1 LNIIPEPVTAFYWFS
16 SAVTYQ
22 LPLIIMVFL
31 AGIIM
36 KLLFTAV
43 NKVIYFLTASLL
55 IIMLNGCNE
64 IITLFV
70 LIYSTCLLGY
80 NLFIYKKIPLFPGS
94 LYVLSI
100 ITACFLLF
108 SPGLLNRGAILGEGS
123 FISGISIASIKFAVL
138 NWFFLKEPL
147 WWFCTFFVIL
157 FFSANKPSLEQIF
170 KNVKK
175 VSLIPLLVFY
185 VASGLLIYIPVLYVS
200 NGSSS

>member
-1 LNIIPEPVTAFYWFS
+1 MDA
-16 SAVTYQ
+16 
-22 LPLIIMVFL
+22 
-31 AGIIM
+31 M
-36 KLLFTAV
+36 KLLP
-43 NKVIYFLTASLL
+43 YLY
-55 IIMLNGCNE
+55 
-64 IITLFV
+64 LFI
-70 LIYSTCLLGY
+70 LPALLGY

-157 FFSANKPSLEQIF
+157 FFLQQNPIGANI
-170 KNVKK
+170 
-175 VSLIPLLVFY
+175 
-185 VASGLLIYIPVLYVS
+185 
-200 NGSSS
+200 